1 MSELIFYN
9 TLLTN
14 IKQRIRQ
21 AQTKAIMTSNA
32 EMISMYWDIGYM
44 IRSAKEYGASILQ
57 QAVAKLPEQ
66 ALHAGIR
73 YVELNAPILMS
84 QQLVGQLPWCHT
96 ISIISKC
103 KVGNEALY
111 YAQQTL
117 QINWSRAVLAY
128 KISKLTNE

>member
-84 QQLVGQLPWCHT
+84 QQLVGQLPW
-96 ISIISKC
+96 
-103 KVGNEALY
+103 
-111 YAQQTL
+111 
-117 QINWSRAVLAY
+117 
-128 KISKLTNE
+128 